1 MPRWLQVAAPTI
13 LLLVGLALGAAMT
26 LYAGQQG
33 ALAPFGVVDSA
44 SVGAPASPA
53 EPGAAEPGA
62 PDESGTSSFGRTIA
76 LLHDARAQLRGPSKT
91 IYLNREGATLL
102 PGADDAA
109 TNRSSIVKNAGF
121 KRMVVPG
128 YNGSDRGWQA
138 LSRCIAQRFA
148 PYGVRVTD
156 RRPVGDGDYI
166 MAVVGGS
173 ARELGYDAKEA
184 RGIGGLAPFHGGP
197 IGGAVV
203 FVFTET
209 LKNRLEDSC
218 DTAAM
223 EIAHAYGLDHAFHC
237 RDVMTYKKR
246 CGTRRFV
253 DEDMRCG
260 EDEPRDCTGGANTQN
275 SHQRL
280 LAVLGPRQG
289 QPGPEVSERDPDAP
303 PGPAGS
309 AGPAGDGHDHHH
321 Q

>member
-13 LLLVGLALGAAMT
+13 LLLVGLLIGAAMT
-26 LYAGQQG
+26 LYAAQQG
-33 ALAPFGVVDSA
+33 ALAPFGVVDAA
-44 SVGAPASPA
+44 SVSDEPVAAEGAAIEPASA
-53 EPGAAEPGA
+53 DEPV
-62 PDESGTSSFGRTIA
+62 TTSFGRTIR
-76 LLHDARAQLRGPSKT
+76 LLQDARAKIRGPSKV

-109 TNRSSIVKNAGF
+109 NNRSSIVKNAGF
-121 KRMVVPG
+121 KRMVMPG
-128 YNGSDRGWQA
+128 YSGSDRGWQA
-138 LSRCIAQRFA
+138 LARCIEQRFA
-148 PYGVRVTD
+148 PFGVQVTD
-156 RRPVGDGDYI
+156 RRPVGNDDYI

-184 RGIGGLAPFHGGP
+184 KGIGGLAPFNGSP

-203 FVFTET
+203 FVFTAT

-223 EIAHAYGLDHAFHC
+223 EIAHAYGLDHSFHC

-246 CGTRRFV
+246 CGARRFV

-260 EDEPRDCTGGANTQN
+260 EDEPRDCTGGAKTQN

-303 PGPAGS
+303 RGPAGS
-309 AGPAGDGHDHHH
+309 AGPAGDGHDHQH
-321 Q
+321 